1 MLGKNIKHHRIKHQW
16 SQKVLAEKLYV
27 SPSTIS
33 NWERDEFEPSA
44 ELIEA
49 LAKLFGVTPNA
60 LFGHEDNTKMETSKT
75 YQMREVSLDTSIKQR
90 SLVVYFFVMSGLL
103 MMFTRPLFEALWML
117 GIVLLIVI
125 EVLGAS
131 SRSTRHYRE
140 VRILGDKRLVWHQTA
155 SMKFAKASWIFWL
168 SMGYL
173 LGLFKIIFIT
183 LILTTNAPTQWTFL
197 GGLVVTFTLL
207 WLSYLLT
214 AIPWLMKAG
223 QYSLKNVH
231 RFAPLAFTRVFV
243 YFDLGFLTVFS
254 IRFFV
259 DHPEP
264 RPPFAWIAYLLLVF
278 KMLVTFVLREK
289 TKESIKTLSLEHET
303 IPTNA

>member
-1 MLGKNIKHHRIKHQW
+1 MLGQNIKQHRIKHQW
-16 SQKVLAEKLYV
+16 SQKTLANKLYV

-60 LFGHEDNTKMETSKT
+60 LFGHEETAKMESFKT
-75 YQMREVSLDTSIKQR
+75 YQIREVSLDTSIKQR

-103 MMFTRPLFEALWML
+103 MLFSRQRFEALWML

-131 SRSTRHYRE
+131 SRSTRQYRE
-140 VRILGDKRLVWHQTA
+140 VRVLGDERLVWQQTL
-155 SMKFAKASWIFWL
+155 STRGVASWLFWL
-168 SMGYL
+168 SSGSF
-173 LGLFKIIFIT
+173 LGLFKVVFIT
-183 LILTTNAPTQWTFL
+183 LILTTDTPTQWTFL
-197 GGLVVTFTLL
+197 GGLVVTFILL

-214 AIPWLMKAG
+214 ATPWLFKAG
-223 QYSLKNVH
+223 RYHLKNVH
-231 RFAPLAFTRVFV
+231 RYAPLALTRLFL
-243 YFDLGFLTVFS
+243 YLDLGFLTVFS

-264 RPPFAWIAYLLLVF
+264 RPTLAGLAYLLMGLKMVVTLVI
-278 KMLVTFVLREK
+278 RDK
-289 TKESIKTLSLEHET
+289 TKEGIKTLSLENET
-303 IPTNA
+303 VRTDE